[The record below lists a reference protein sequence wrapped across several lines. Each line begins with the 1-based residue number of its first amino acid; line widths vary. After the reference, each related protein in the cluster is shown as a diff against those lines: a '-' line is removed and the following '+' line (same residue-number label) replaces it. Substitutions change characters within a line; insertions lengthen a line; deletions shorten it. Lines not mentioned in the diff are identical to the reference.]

1 MKLVVNTNRI
11 IAALVKDSFSR
22 RIILHGNIELLTI
35 SISEMEIEKY
45 KQEILQK
52 TSLTGEQFNRVYE
65 KLKEKLTFLPDQV
78 INKKMEEAKR
88 IMDAIDKDDAPFI
101 AAALAVKS
109 AIWSDDNH
117 FQKQKKVKVWKTKE
131 MLEFIG

>member
-11 IAALVKDSFSR
+11 LAALVKDSFSR

>member
-117 FQKQKKVKVWKTKE
+117 FQKQKK
-131 MLEFIG
+131 